1 MVMNSQDT
9 SILKSREAEARE
21 SGGGD
26 LFQYSRNIPGVTG
39 FLKKSSR

>member
-1 MVMNSQDT
+1 MNRQDT
-9 SILKSREAEARE
+9 SKLKSRVAKARE
-21 SGGGD
+21 GGGGD